1 MHIREDHRIFEY
13 GIIFGSSLSIM
24 NYNELISK
32 YTSFSQFIS
41 KKRVKDAFDILK
53 ELVEKC
59 KDKDLKN
66 QFENHYNTYQNM
78 LRYSFELG
86 DDPEKEKVYERL
98 LKAVTELADDVKE
111 DIITG
116 YGLLSYYQ
124 YKTEIR
130 KGHHLDEDESDEIV
144 KHLEFERE
152 IEQILKSASGIKK
165 TAGISDEQSYK
176 KSLTNIFRIIWL
188 TDKIKEA
195 EIELVNKIISKKSLP
210 WHDKCLIITAL
221 TLSLLRH
228 FDSNKI
234 ALLFDFYE
242 AEEHQVWQ
250 RALIGLTLGLYYYDS
265 RISLYPDILNRIKA
279 YQGNKNIAKH
289 IEAIIIQ
296 FIRAKETEKITKK
309 IQDEILPEV
318 MKIKSKLEEK
328 LDLDNIL
335 SSKIIS
341 EKNPEWETYFKDSP
355 DVYQK
360 FEEFSAMQMEG
371 ADVFLGAF
379 ALLKRFDFFNEISN
393 WFLPFYKENE
403 MISGSLETI
412 KEGFDTDKFLEGL
425 ERSSFMCNSDKY
437 SFCLN
442 VKHLPSIQKSMMTEL
457 FNMELQAM
465 NELSEQDELINS
477 IARNKAVFTQYF
489 QDLYRFYKLHP
500 LKREFEDI
508 FNLEYH
514 IYKADFFKMLIEDQ
528 SILRNIAEFF
538 FEKSYYKEALEIFEI
553 LSCSEDNFEL
563 YEKTAF
569 CHQQAGEFQNA
580 IDYYH
585 KAELISKNKLWLYN
599 KLAFCYRK
607 KEHFNKSA
615 EYYKK
620 AEKLDP
626 KNLQIQAYLG
636 QVYLDM
642 DNYESALKY
651 YFKVEYLSPDNHKIQ
666 RPIAWCSF
674 LLGKLDTAR
683 KYFEKVISKEG
694 NKNDYMN
701 LAHVEWCSGDK
712 QKAIENYIQSIKKSN
727 LDFNW
732 FAKVLEEDS
741 KYLVKQG
748 VNAFDIPLM
757 IDYLKILIS

>member
-1 MHIREDHRIFEY
+1 
-13 GIIFGSSLSIM
+13 M
-24 NYNELISK
+24 NYKDLILK
-32 YTSFSQFIS
+32 YTRFFQLVS
-41 KKRVKDAFDILK
+41 KKQIKDAFDILK

-66 QFENHYNTYQNM
+66 QFENQYGIYQNI
-78 LRYSFELG
+78 LKYSFELG
-86 DDPEKEKVYERL
+86 DDPEKEKVYGRL
-98 LKAVTELADDVKE
+98 LKSITELADDVKE

-116 YGLLSYYQ
+116 NRLLSYYQ
-124 YKTEIR
+124 YKSEI
-130 KGHHLDEDESDEIV
+130 KKEHQLDEDEPDEIV
-144 KHLEFERE
+144 KHLEFDRE
-152 IEQILKSASGIKK
+152 IEQMLQSTSGIKK
-165 TAGISDEQSYK
+165 PAEISNEQNYK
-176 KSLTNIFRIIWL
+176 KSLINIFKIIWL
-188 TDKIKEA
+188 SDKFKEA
-195 EIELVNKIISKKSLP
+195 ESELVSKIINKKSLP
-210 WHDKCLIITAL
+210 WHDKCLIITSL

-242 AEEHQVWQ
+242 TEEHQVWQ

-265 RISLYPDILNRIKA
+265 RIGLYPDILNRIKA
-279 YQGNKNIAKH
+279 YQGNKDIAKH

-309 IQDEILPEV
+309 IQEEILPEV

-328 LDLDNIL
+328 LDLENIL

-355 DVYQK
+355 DIYQK

-379 ALLKRFDFFNEISN
+379 ALLKRFDFFNEMSN

-403 MISGSLETI
+403 VISSSLENI
-412 KEGFDTDKFLEGL
+412 KEGFDTAKFLEGL
-425 ERSSFMCNSDKY
+425 ERSSFLCNSDKY

-465 NELSEQDELINS
+465 NELSEQDELVNNT
-477 IARNKAVFTQYF
+477 ARNKTVFTQYF
-489 QDLYRFYKLHP
+489 QDLYRFYKLYP
-500 LKREFEDI
+500 LKNEFEDI
-508 FNLEYH
+508 FNLKYH
-514 IYKADFFKMLIEDQ
+514 IYKSDFFKMLIEDQ

-538 FEKSYYKEALEIFEI
+538 FEKSYYNEALEIFEL
-553 LSCSEDNFEL
+553 LSGSVENYEL
-563 YEKTAF
+563 FEKTAF
-569 CHQQAGEFQNA
+569 CYQQTGEFQKA

-585 KAELISKNKLWLYN
+585 KAELISKNKLWLFN

-607 KEHFNKSA
+607 LELFEKSA
-615 EYYKK
+615 GYYKN

-626 KNLQIQAYLG
+626 DSLQIQAYLG
-636 QVYLDM
+636 HVYLDM
-642 DNYESALKY
+642 EDFNSALKY

-701 LAHVEWCSGDK
+701 LGHVEWCSGNK
-712 QKAIENYIQSIKKSN
+712 KKAIEYYTQSIKKSN

-732 FAKVLEEDS
+732 FTKVLEEDT
-741 KYLVKQG
+741 KYLIKLG
-748 VNAFDIPLM
+748 INAFDIPLM
-757 IDYLKILIS
+757 IDYLKISLKE